1 MGFSNTP
8 VSQSRRLE
16 VWAGLIGVVPREGC
30 TLLTGNDGAYVHVLT
45 FATNEAEYRT
55 KVGAAMNH
63 YCLDITEMEDVVPFA
78 QLSASE
84 ELKALAE
91 ELESSRNQQHVRLL
105 TLHKFPRIN

>member
-8 VSQSRRLE
+8 VLQSPRPE
-16 VWAGLIGVVPREGC
+16 VWAGLLGVVPREGC

-45 FATNEAEYRT
+45 FARNEEEYRT

-63 YCLDITEMEDVVPFA
+63 YCLDITEMEDVVPFS
-78 QLSASE
+78 QLAASA
-84 ELKALAE
+84 ELNALAE
-91 ELESSRNQQHVRLL
+91 ELESSHNMKHVRML